1 MIKVGSRVKIDQMAI
16 KKLTKAATVALEKT
30 AEALKT
36 EVIQAQVIPFDK
48 GTLQGEGFAID
59 YSESSQGKVSL
70 VHSTPYARRLY
81 FHPEYDFQTTENP
94 NARGE
99 WYEDWMLGGEKEDF
113 AGKAFAQIYK
123 RESGV

>member
-1 MIKVGSRVKIDQMAI
+1 MIKVNSRVKIDQIAI
-16 KKLTKAATVALEKT
+16 KNLTKAATVALEQTGT
-30 AEALKT
+30 ALRAE
-36 EVIQAQVIPFDK
+36 IRNSQVIPFDK

-59 YSESSQGKVSL
+59 YSESSQGKVTL

-81 FHPEYDFQTTENP
+81 FHPEYDFRTTDNP

-99 WYEDWMLGGEKEDF
+99 WFKDWMLGGEKEDF
-113 AGKAFAQIYK
+113 AAKAFAESYK